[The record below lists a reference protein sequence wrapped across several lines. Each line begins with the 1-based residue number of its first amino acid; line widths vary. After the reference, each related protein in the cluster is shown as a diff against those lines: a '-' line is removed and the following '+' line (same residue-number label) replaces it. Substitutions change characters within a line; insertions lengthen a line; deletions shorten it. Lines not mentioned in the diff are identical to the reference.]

1 MVSSS
6 TLTNNLNKL
15 KRLSRT
21 ERRLLFQAVLFLPL
35 IHLAL
40 LFLGY
45 DRLRRAMEKLTPLKP
60 ADTPVTVAEI
70 LQQAREI
77 ARIVS
82 IAARHGFYKAT
93 CLRRSLLVWWF
104 LRKDD
109 IQSEICFGVQ
119 MFKREL
125 EAHAW
130 VECNGVVV
138 NDLADVYEQFY
149 PLKGALP
156 PTQLGL

>member
-1 MVSSS
+1 M
-6 TLTNNLNKL
+6 
-15 KRLSRT
+15 RLSPH
-21 ERRLLFQAVLFLPL
+21 ERKLLFQAVLLLPL

-40 LFLGY
+40 SLLGY
-45 DRLRRAMEKLTPLKP
+45 YRLHRALEKLIPLKTI
-60 ADTPVTVAEI
+60 DTPVTEVET
-70 LQQAREI
+70 LQRARGM

-82 IAARHGFYKAT
+82 IAARHSFYKAT
-93 CLRRSLLVWWF
+93 CLRRSVLLWWF

-109 IQSEICFGVQ
+109 IQCEICFGVQ
-119 MFKREL
+119 IFKREL

-138 NDLADVYEQFY
+138 NDLANVYEQFY